1 MDSVLLNPDAEQNR
15 AQISVLFM
23 SQGGGGWGGE
33 GSAFMLSVAAL
44 LDSHVLFSSRLLA
57 LPCNTK
63 QHIHAAE
70 GRILQIWTGNMLDL
84 TKNL

>member
-1 MDSVLLNPDAEQNR
+1 M
-15 AQISVLFM
+15 
-23 SQGGGGWGGE
+23 
-33 GSAFMLSVAAL
+33 SAFMLSVAAL

-70 GRILQIWTGNMLDL
+70 GRILQIWTVNMLDL

>member
-23 SQGGGGWGGE
+23 SRGRGGGV
-33 GSAFMLSVAAL
+33 SAFMLSVAAL

-70 GRILQIWTGNMLDL
+70 GRILQIWTVNMLDL

>member
-23 SQGGGGWGGE
+23 SQR

-44 LDSHVLFSSRLLA
+44 LDSHILFSSRLLA

-70 GRILQIWTGNMLDL
+70 GRILQIWTVNMLDL